1 MDSASSPSLPSV
13 FDPALEDHWEELV
26 NPVILPSST
35 NSDDFEALH
44 LVRQESTAA
53 KNKEGVV
60 IQHRAWPLAEVFRSE
75 ADRVDGKTDC
85 EFISASHLL
94 NKLPRNAITIE
105 VPLSQLN
112 TASVLST
119 VSQNACGLFPR
130 SIPIQLPS
138 ASRKTF
144 IACRIEH
151 PETESHKWL
160 SHRRR
165 FRWR

>member
-53 KNKEGVV
+53 KNQEGVV

-75 ADRVDGKTDC
+75 ADRVDGKTGC
-85 EFISASHLL
+85 EFVFS
-94 NKLPRNAITIE
+94 
-105 VPLSQLN
+105 
-112 TASVLST
+112 
-119 VSQNACGLFPR
+119 
-130 SIPIQLPS
+130 
-138 ASRKTF
+138 
-144 IACRIEH
+144 
-151 PETESHKWL
+151 
-160 SHRRR
+160 
-165 FRWR
+165 